1 MRRAAIYSALVIV
14 ALLLGALAAWL
25 GGQRAAEPA
34 AHAGLP
40 LPPGGDFTLDS
51 ADGPVSLAGLRGK
64 VVLVYFGYASCPD
77 VCPTSLALIAT
88 ALKTLAPAEREQVRV
103 LFVSVDPLRD
113 KPDMLK
119 NYAGAF
125 HPNILGV
132 TGQHKVIGDMA
143 LRYGAFYRFTPVSSA
158 DGYVVDHTSATSVV
172 APDGRLVE
180 QLPHGTAPPGI
191 VASMRR
197 WLSR

>member
-1 MRRAAIYSALVIV
+1 MRRAAIYTALVIV

-34 AHAGLP
+34 AHAGPP
-40 LPPGGDFTLDS
+40 LPPGGDFTLDA
-51 ADGPVSLAGLRGK
+51 ADGPVSLASLRGK
-64 VVLVYFGYASCPD
+64 VVLIYFGYASCPD

-88 ALKTLAPAEREQVRV
+88 ALKTLAPAERERVRV
-103 LFVSVDPLRD
+103 LFISVDPLRD

-119 NYAGAF
+119 KYAGGF
-125 HPNILGV
+125 HPNILGI
-132 TGQHKVIGDMA
+132 TGQHKVIGDVA
-143 LRYGAFYRFTPVSSA
+143 LRYGAYYGFTPVSSA
-158 DGYVVDHTSATSVV
+158 DRYVVDHTSATSVV

-180 QLPHGTAPPGI
+180 QLSHGTPPPGI

-197 WLSR
+197 WLPR